1 MNKRS
6 YKFIKTINLRN
17 KARKSFHATAAT
29 RKTLH
34 YHHLNFCLV
43 KDIQKNHKEKGRI
56 FGDSTLGSLAISSS
70 SLSKQFFQCR
80 FNRPICLKD

>member
-6 YKFIKTINLRN
+6 YKLIKTINLRN
-17 KARKSFHATAAT
+17 TARKSFHAT

-34 YHHLNFCLV
+34 YHQLNFCLV

-80 FNRPICLKD
+80 FNWLICLKD